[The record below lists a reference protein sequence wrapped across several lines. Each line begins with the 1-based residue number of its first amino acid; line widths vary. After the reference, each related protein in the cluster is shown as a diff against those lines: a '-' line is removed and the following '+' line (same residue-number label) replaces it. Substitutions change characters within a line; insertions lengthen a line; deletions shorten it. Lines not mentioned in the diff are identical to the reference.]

1 MFTSAICSIQQ
12 YYDRYV
18 HPSKQTSCVILPDEL
33 SASLLL
39 CDSKCRVKSRACFNR
54 IGMHVPSF
62 LFRVYLLQSE
72 FERFAHTRQIQYPI
86 PISSDFALHVCN
98 NREPS
103 LRGLNRCVD
112 VKDAL
117 LSLLQKG
124 HRFGPASLLPLFND
138 NETSMHSAEG
148 TRRHLSMD
156 GGKAFPP
163 LFPSTSTR
171 RTLSEEHPL
180 FPTSPFVAMR
190 QTPDD
195 FASDFQLDSSSDFP
209 FPRAVSNDGW
219 QSGLFTFRDAPGRA
233 ESGEYALGRED
244 NRGYSPWM
252 TSMDGSRSGL
262 QPRLE
267 ELERRRSNS
276 VSCFFPPSSLGG
288 NPSLSAN
295 PSLGGNSSR
304 GGNSLI
310 TSPLFS
316 LQPQE
321 PLDDFSLSHDSPSNS
336 LFPSSQ
342 SPESHPFSSFQTKPR
357 SGSMNPH
364 SAEFIPHSHQT
375 KPRSSSDSDK
385 HTVKR
390 PAKRDLLVDINASCH
405 V

>member
-18 HPSKQTSCVILPDEL
+18 HFAKQTSCVILPDQL

-39 CDSKCRVKSRACFNR
+39 FDSKRHVRSRACFNR
-54 IGMHVPSF
+54 IGMHVPAF

-72 FERFAHTRQIQYPI
+72 FERFAHAHQIQYPI

-103 LRGLNRCVD
+103 LRGLNRCAD

-124 HRFGPASLLPLFND
+124 HHFGPASLLLLFND
-138 NETSMHSAEG
+138 SETSMHSAEG
-148 TRRHLSMD
+148 ARRHLSVD
-156 GGKAFPP
+156 GGRAFPP
-163 LFPSTSTR
+163 LFPSTSTH

-180 FPTSPFVAMR
+180 FPSLHSTSPFVAMR

-195 FASDFQLDSSSDFP
+195 FASDFQLDSSSDLQ
-209 FPRAVSNDGW
+209 FPRAISNDGW

-233 ESGEYALGRED
+233 ESGEYALEGRED

-252 TSMDGSRSGL
+252 KNSMDGAHSGL

-295 PSLGGNSSR
+295 PSLGGNVSL

-310 TSPLFS
+310 TS
-316 LQPQE
+316 

-336 LFPSSQ
+336 FYPSSQ
-342 SPESHPFSSFQTKPR
+342 SPESRPFYSSFQAKPR

-364 SAEFIPHSHQT
+364 SAEFIPHSLQT

-385 HTVKR
+385 HAVKR
-390 PAKRDLLVDINASCH
+390 PAKRDLLVGVDASCY